1 MSTVRPQR
9 SQARRGS
16 NVRDFRPTRPPAEP
30 AFTLDR
36 PDTFYLVALAG
47 LISVGMI
54 MVYSTTAALEGM
66 STVMKMLMWL
76 AIGVPGML
84 VAAYTPMNFWR
95 KAAPWLLAVC
105 FVALAGLLLKG
116 FNPLAVE
123 VNGAYRWYRIPGVG
137 QIQPSEV
144 SKFAFILFAAQF
156 LDRRG
161 QKMSG
166 SHWMTFLGVF
176 GAFAGVIYKEPDL
189 GTALVL
195 AGTAFCMLVAAGVR
209 WGTLFKGVLVLAVL
223 VGALA
228 WTTEHQRERLLSW
241 WNPWTEEHAQN
252 GGYQTVRSMS
262 AMTEGGLTGV
272 GLGRSI
278 YKMNNRLPEAETD
291 FIFAIVAEELGMLR
305 AMGVLGLFALLAW
318 RGYVIAARAPDR
330 YSALVAVGITS
341 WIAVQACLNVSVV
354 TGTVPNTGV
363 PLPFISSGG
372 SSLTALMIA
381 TGVVVG
387 ISRRRPVRPQG
398 AL

>member
-1 MSTVRPQR
+1 
-9 SQARRGS
+9 
-16 NVRDFRPTRPPAEP
+16 
-30 AFTLDR
+30 
-36 PDTFYLVALAG
+36 
-47 LISVGMI
+47 MI
-54 MVYSTTAALEGM
+54 MVYSTTAVEGA
-66 STVMKMLMWL
+66 SSVIKMLMWL
-76 AIGVPGML
+76 AIGVPGMIT
-84 VAAYTPMNFWR
+84 AAYLPMGFWR
-95 KAAPWLLAVC
+95 KAAPWLLVVC

-116 FNPLAVE
+116 LNPLAYE
-123 VNGAYRWYRIPGVG
+123 VNGAYRWYKIPGVG

-161 QKMSG
+161 QKMG
-166 SHWMTFLGVF
+166 TRQWLTFLGVF
-176 GAFAGVIYKEPDL
+176 GAFAAVIYKEPDL

-195 AGTAFCMLVAAGVR
+195 AGTAFCVLVAAGVR
-209 WGTLFKGVLVLAVL
+209 WGTLFKGVLVLAVV

-228 WTTEHQRERLLSW
+228 WTTQHQRERLESW
-241 WNPWTEEHAQN
+241 LDPWGEQHVQD
-252 GGYQTVRSMS
+252 GGFQTVRSMS

-278 YKMNNRLPEAETD
+278 YKLNDRLPEAETD
-291 FIFAIVAEELGMLR
+291 FIFAIVAEELGLFR
-305 AMGVLGLFALLAW
+305 AVAVLGLFALLAW

-330 YSALVAVGITS
+330 YSALVTVGITS
-341 WIAVQACLNVSVV
+341 WVAVQACLNVAVV

-387 ISRRRPVRPQG
+387 ISRRRAPG
-398 AL
+398 ADRA